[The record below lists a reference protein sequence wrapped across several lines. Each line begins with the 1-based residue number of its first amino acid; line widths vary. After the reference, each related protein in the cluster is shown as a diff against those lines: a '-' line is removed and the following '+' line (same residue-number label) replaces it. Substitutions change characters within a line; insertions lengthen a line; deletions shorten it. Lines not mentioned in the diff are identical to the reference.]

1 MFLSII
7 NGNSTIYYYIFVNHL
22 PFSSRLLTSLI
33 LNLAAVTEMQKKQS
47 SCYVTCFYVYIIC
60 FFYVFVMIVLCSKMY
75 HGVREIYMTEKLFIF
90 VLLEMSDFR
99 SIGKCRVCVK
109 KKTNIRYSQ
118 EENVATPNSIKQINI
133 ENINNA
139 RSVASLR
146 PWLRCMLLYI
156 CLYHS
161 ALLLFFI

>member
-1 MFLSII
+1 
-7 NGNSTIYYYIFVNHL
+7 
-22 PFSSRLLTSLI
+22 
-33 LNLAAVTEMQKKQS
+33 
-47 SCYVTCFYVYIIC
+47 
-60 FFYVFVMIVLCSKMY
+60 
-75 HGVREIYMTEKLFIF
+75 
-90 VLLEMSDFR
+90 MSDFR

-133 ENINNA
+133 EKINSA

-146 PWLRCMLLYI
+146 PWLRCMILYI

-161 ALLLFFI
+161 ALLLFFIGDLRPIGNPNIVRR